1 MVATQLLSVD
11 PIHPDAALLAIAAHA
26 LRQGALVAFPTETV
40 YGLGANALDP
50 SAVDRIFAA
59 KQRPFTDPL
68 IVHLASV
75 EQLDG
80 VARTP
85 PTAAYSLAAL
95 CWPGP
100 LTLVLQRA
108 DRLAPN
114 LAAGRPTVA
123 VRVPAHPVALG
134 LLRACQ
140 LPIAAPSA
148 NLFSRP
154 SPTTAQHVLKDLAGR
169 IEFVLDGG
177 PTPIGLESTVID
189 LTQEPPRL
197 LRHGGADLAPLLHL
211 LPDLQIPTR
220 PLIAAAAESAPAPG
234 TQLRHYAPHT
244 PLLLVSGHAAAAQ
257 NLLDAALETLS
268 ARGLRAGLLLPDE
281 ELPRYP
287 RWAERIVALGPG
299 EAPEQVGRTL
309 FTRLRQL
316 DELAAD
322 LVLARPLPQTT
333 AGLGPAVQDRLFRAA
348 EGHTVDAET
357 PAALSTLLE
366 LVEQLLPGRTLTCQ
380 SGERTV

>member
-68 IVHLASV
+68 IVHLAGV

-85 PTAAYSLAAL
+85 PTVAYSLAAL

-197 LRHGGADLAPLLHL
+197 LRHGGADLAPLLQL

-220 PLIAAAAESAPAPG
+220 PLIAAESAPAPG

-322 LVLARPLPQTT
+322 VVLARPLPQTT

-366 LVEQLLPGRTLTCQ
+366 LVEQLLPGRMLTCQ